1 MAALDFNT
9 QRILEVIVRAP
20 NSALDELVL
29 ECPDLTWNQLFLIID
44 RLSREGIINVRS
56 KAPGIYT
63 IHLANTPE
71 PAAQHHMGA

>member
-1 MAALDFNT
+1 MTALDFNA

-29 ECPDLTWNQLFLIID
+29 ERPDLTWNQVFLVID
-44 RLSREGIINVRS
+44 RLSREGVINVLS

-71 PAAQHHMGA
+71 PAAEHHVGA